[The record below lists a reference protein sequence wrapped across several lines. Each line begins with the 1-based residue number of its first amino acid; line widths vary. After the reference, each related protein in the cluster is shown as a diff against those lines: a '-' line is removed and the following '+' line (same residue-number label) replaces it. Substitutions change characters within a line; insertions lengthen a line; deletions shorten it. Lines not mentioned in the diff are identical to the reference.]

1 MMAETTTACAS
12 SRCSSVMSAPM
23 FMIASAA
30 ATSWMAPGI
39 ASNVDESWIV
49 TSCGFVGVGVG
60 STSVGALIIGV
71 GLGSIVGVGVGDEVG
86 SEVGSGVGVGVCV
99 GGISCVTGGGGNCV
113 GVARA
118 SGVGSVCIGSTGV
131 KVGST
136 LGSGSAVS
144 DGNGVGSGSGVGV
157 GSKLGVGS
165 IVGSGVGMMPL

>member
-23 FMIASAA
+23 FIIASAA
-30 ATSWMAPGI
+30 ATSCMAPGI
-39 ASNVDESWIV
+39 ASNVGEILIV
-49 TSCGFVGVGVG
+49 TSCEFVGVGVG
-60 STSVGALIIGV
+60 STSVGSLIIGV
-71 GLGSIVGVGVGDEVG
+71 GLGSIVGVGVGVGVG

-131 KVGST
+131 EI
-136 LGSGSAVS
+136 GSGSNG
-144 DGNGVGSGSGVGV
+144 GNGVGSTIEGIGVGSGSIDGSGVGV
-157 GSKLGVGS
+157 G
-165 IVGSGVGMMPL
+165 VGMMPLK

>member
-30 ATSWMAPGI
+30 ATSCMAPGI
-39 ASNVDESWIV
+39 ASNVGESWIV

-71 GLGSIVGVGVGDEVG
+71 GLDSIVGVGVGDEVG
-86 SEVGSGVGVGVCV
+86 SEVGSADGVGVGV
-99 GGISCVTGGGGNCV
+99 GGISWVTGGGGNCV

-118 SGVGSVCIGSTGV
+118 SGVGSLCIGSTGV

-136 LGSGSAVS
+136 LGSAVS

-157 GSKLGVGS
+157 GSKLGIGS